1 MNAFKLAELAK
12 AKGYIVAVKKG
23 KVQFQTLVYNKNG
36 TAQITRHTDFIT
48 VEEAQQI
55 LEVAA

>member
-1 MNAFKLAELAK
+1 MDAFKLAELAK
-12 AKGYIVAVKKG
+12 TKGYILAVKKG

-55 LEVAA
+55 ITQ

>member
-1 MNAFKLAELAK
+1 MDAFKLAELAK
-12 AKGYIVAVKKG
+12 SKGYIVAVKKG
-23 KVQFQTLVYNKNG
+23 KVQFQTLLYNKNG

-55 LEVAA
+55 ITQ

>member
-1 MNAFKLAELAK
+1 MDAFKLAKLAK

-55 LEVAA
+55 ITQ